1 VLAVADA
8 YDAMTS
14 DRSYR
19 AALPHAEAIERL
31 EAGAGSQFD
40 PVYVEAFADV
50 RLDPARVDGVM
61 MSLLDLKLLGNAA

>member
-1 VLAVADA
+1 MLAVADA
-8 YDAMTS
+8 YHAMTS

-40 PVYVEAFADV
+40 PVCVKAFATV
-50 RLDPARVDGVM
+50 RLDPARIAGATPP
-61 MSLLDLKLLGNAA
+61 LLDLELLGSAA